1 MSNNTKLYGLEHEPD
16 TIIRGRNYV
25 SEILDSSSYER
36 VRSKRGHFDA
46 HEIGDISEEVDIL
59 KLFGLSK
66 EHDDAYVDD
75 GKFYINTKLYGQ
87 ILPKGFLQ
95 IIFLNK
101 AFFSSLLFIVLAF
114 VLFFMLE
121 PEEKI
126 ENF

>member
-1 MSNNTKLYGLEHEPD
+1 MSANTRLYGLEQEPD
-16 TIIRGRNYV
+16 TIVRGRNYV
-25 SEILDSSSYER
+25 SEILDSSSYEP
-36 VRSKRGHFDA
+36 VRSRRGHFDA
-46 HEIGDISEEVDIL
+46 HEIGDISDEVDIL

-75 GKFYINTKLYGQ
+75 GKFYINTKLYNRV
-87 ILPKGFLQ
+87 LPKGFLQ

-101 AFFSSLLFIVLAF
+101 AFFFSLLLIALAF

-126 ENF
+126 QDF